1 MTPYI
6 RRSFFMKDLLQLLIK
21 HNIRFVDHA
30 NETLIFDK
38 PNTAL
43 AAFAIDD
50 AIATNVGNRLA
61 PPTIRFWVHP
71 NTVVLGI
78 PDARLP
84 HLQDGLEF
92 LAKNN
97 YHAVI
102 RNSGGLA
109 VLLNEGVLNMSLIIP
124 NDDKV
129 SIHNGY
135 DMMLAMVQQLFT
147 PYTKEIEAY
156 EIVGSYCPGDY
167 DLSMHGKKFAGISQR
182 RVRNGIAV
190 QIYLDIEGSSKERA
204 AIVRDFYRLSKQ
216 DEVTNYTY
224 PDVNPAVMASI
235 NELLGTS
242 FTVQAIMDKIEAL
255 FIQDGITIAS
265 SELRREER
273 EVFIKRYEQMQKRNE
288 KIQSFNPS

>member
-1 MTPYI
+1 
-6 RRSFFMKDLLQLLIK
+6 MKDLLQLLTK
-21 HNIRFVDHA
+21 HNIRFIDHA
-30 NETLIFDK
+30 KENFIFDK

-50 AIATNVGNRLA
+50 AIATNVGNRLS

-84 HLQDGLEF
+84 HLQDGLQF
-92 LAKNN
+92 LEENN
-97 YHAVI
+97 YHAII

-124 NDDKV
+124 NDNQV

-135 DMMLAMVQQLFT
+135 DMMLAIVQQLFA
-147 PYTKEIEAY
+147 PYTEKIEAY

-167 DLSMHGKKFAGISQR
+167 DLSIHGKKFAGISQR

-190 QIYLDIEGSSKERA
+190 QIYIDIKGSSHERA

-242 FTVQAIMDKIEAL
+242 FTVQEIMDKITAL
-255 FIQDGITIAS
+255 FIQHGISTAT
-265 SELRREER
+265 SELTNEEK
-273 EVFIKRYEQMQKRNE
+273 EVFTKRYEQMLKRNE